1 VRLPRSLAWTLV
13 LLTFFTAGL
22 LRQFHD
28 QTPYSPYV
36 PPIVG
41 SLLFAAVLFL
51 LLVAARERRLG
62 AVRGPGV
69 RLGSITGLL
78 LMLLVE
84 KWVSLALYNPA
95 FYAIGDSDAPA
106 SYLDAW
112 YRAFAGA
119 GLLAVCLLVSRFS
132 PPASRRTWK
141 RSRPGLWPAAAF
153 YTVAIVGGAYLV
165 LWIAGT
171 SRGARIALWWPAP
184 DMLWL
189 WVFGGQAVRAFA
201 EEVYYRGLLLSEM
214 QRLAPRLGLRSAAAR
229 RWVPLVVTSVLF
241 GMEHLYLGPPE
252 EMIRRLVFT
261 VSLGLL
267 LGMIVLASSNLH
279 LAAGIHAWINW
290 LLLGAAPRFVDG
302 SGEPAI
308 APGAYVGI
316 ALALAFVLLFAV
328 AARRG
333 RRDRLTG
340 RTA

>member
-1 VRLPRSLAWTLV
+1 MRLPRTLAWVLV

-28 QTPYSPYV
+28 QTPHSPYV
-36 PPIVG
+36 PPVVG

-51 LLVAARERRLG
+51 LLVATRERRLG
-62 AVRGPGV
+62 AVRGAGV

-95 FYAIGDSDAPA
+95 FYAISAAEAPA
-106 SYLDAW
+106 PYLDAW

-119 GLLAVCLLVSRFS
+119 GLLAVCLLVGRFS
-132 PPASRRTWK
+132 LPASRRTWK
-141 RSRPGLWPAAAF
+141 RSRPALWPAAAT
-153 YTVAIVGGAYLV
+153 YTAAIIGGAYLL
-165 LWIAGT
+165 LWFTGAL
-171 SRGARIALWWPAP
+171 RGQRLGLWWPAP
-184 DMLWL
+184 DLLWL

-229 RWVPLVVTSVLF
+229 RWVPLVATSTLF

-252 EMIRRLVFT
+252 ETLRRFVFT

-290 LLLGAAPRFVDG
+290 LLLGAAPHLVDG
-302 SGEPAI
+302 SGEPALG
-308 APGAYVGI
+308 PGAYVG
-316 ALALAFVLLFAV
+316 AGLALAFVLLFV
-328 AARRG
+328 RAAWMG
-333 RRDRLTG
+333 RRERLTPKDS
-340 RTA
+340 